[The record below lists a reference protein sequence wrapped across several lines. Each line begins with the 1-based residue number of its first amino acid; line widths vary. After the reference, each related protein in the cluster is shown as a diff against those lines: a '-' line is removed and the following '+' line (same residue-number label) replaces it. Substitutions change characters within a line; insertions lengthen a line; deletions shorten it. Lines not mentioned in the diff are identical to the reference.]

1 MCNVAFFFFFFS
13 SLLILNQW
21 CPEDFPG
28 FDIHIVNRYI
38 DANTDVAKKQIETSK
53 GSDSRYMLNY
63 FLLKRL
69 NKENSY
75 LYKCYKFL
83 RLPKIALK
91 LQR

>member
-1 MCNVAFFFFFFS
+1 MCNVAFFFFA

-28 FDIHIVNRYI
+28 FDTHVVNWYI
-38 DANTDVAKKQIETSK
+38 DIKTDVAKKQIETSK

-69 NKENSY
+69 NKENS
-75 LYKCYKFL
+75 
-83 RLPKIALK
+83 
-91 LQR
+91 